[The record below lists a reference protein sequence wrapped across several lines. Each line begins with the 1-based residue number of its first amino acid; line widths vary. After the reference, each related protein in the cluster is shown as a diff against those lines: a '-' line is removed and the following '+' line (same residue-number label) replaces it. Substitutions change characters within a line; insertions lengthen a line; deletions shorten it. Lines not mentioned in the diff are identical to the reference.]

1 MKKYEEVMEEIKV
14 TDAMRSRILANL
26 QEIPLEQMEDVT
38 DLRKRREV
46 HEARKPQSERKMLR
60 NTWKKGLAAV
70 ACLMI
75 AAFGI
80 ASFTDVFTQ
89 QPSGPEVLI
98 PGPVITQTA
107 SAEELAEE
115 VGFPVEELT
124 ELLFTPAEIVYCAWD
139 QQLAEITY
147 TGETEEQVL
156 VFRKS
161 RGEDDNSGDFNLYEE
176 ETTLHTDGGFK
187 AEAKGN
193 EGRIGLILWQQDGFS
208 YSISCTKGM
217 TKEDAA
223 RLVDETNLQN

>member
-1 MKKYEEVMEEIKV
+1 MKRYEEVMEEIKV

-26 QEIPLEQMEDVT
+26 QEIPLEQMED
-38 DLRKRREV
+38 DSIRKG
-46 HEARKPQSERKMLR
+46 ARKPQAERKVLR
-60 NTWKKGLAAV
+60 STWKKGLAAA

-75 AAFGI
+75 AACGI
-80 ASFTDVFTQ
+80 AFFTDGFTPEK
-89 QPSGPEVLI
+89 PSGPNVMI

-124 ELLFTPAEIVYCAWD
+124 ELPFIPAEIVYCAWD

-147 TGETEEQVL
+147 TGETEKQVL

-161 RGEDDNSGDFNLYEE
+161 RGEDDNSGDYNLYEE
-176 ETTLHTDGGFK
+176 ETTLHTDGGLT

-208 YSISCTKGM
+208 YSISCVEGM
-217 TKEDAA
+217 TEEDAA